1 MMGSNRFRIDMPRLI
16 EFFHQGRL
24 PLSQLVSGR
33 LKLSQINEGF
43 AALQKGGVARNV
55 IVFDQ

>member
-1 MMGSNRFRIDMPRLI
+1 MPRLI
-16 EFFHQGRL
+16 EFFQQGRL